1 MDVDHYGSLFE
12 YPDDNHQDRPRIPL
26 TRVLWME
33 RTRIVVAVVGVLV
46 VTLYAALL
54 AVQQLVLDP
63 LAAVPGTSLGA
74 IHAHLDGQGFDVRGD
89 IVAVLVTAAI
99 GVALAIVVAAV
110 TLWRRVEPHFVV
122 AWMLGIIAAGAV
134 PFFAAGFQLSMDV
147 ADGYGVSGGAHT
159 PWAGVLYVT
168 SLVAL
173 VAIPVVIVFGE
184 RRRALRATSETLVA

>member
-1 MDVDHYGSLFE
+1 MG
-12 YPDDNHQDRPRIPL
+12 
-26 TRVLWME
+26 

-63 LAAVPGTSLGA
+63 LAAVPGSSLGA
-74 IHAHLDGQGFDVRGD
+74 IHAHLERQGFDVRGD
-89 IVAVLVTAAI
+89 VVAVLVTASI
-99 GVALAIVVAAV
+99 GVALAITVAIL

-122 AWMLGIIAAGAV
+122 AWMLGIVAAGAV
-134 PFFAAGFQLSMDV
+134 PFFLAGFQLGMDV

-159 PWAGVLYVT
+159 AWAGVLYGT
-168 SLVAL
+168 SGIAL

-184 RRRALRATSETLVA
+184 RRRALRTASETQVG

>member
-1 MDVDHYGSLFE
+1 MDVDHDGSLFE
-12 YPDDNHQDRPRIPL
+12 YPDDNHGVGPRIPF
-26 TRVLWME
+26 RYGLWMG

-74 IHAHLDGQGFDVRGD
+74 IHAHLDEQGFDVRGD
-89 IVAVLVTAAI
+89 VVAVLVTAAI
-99 GVALAIVVAAV
+99 GVALAIVVAVV

-134 PFFAAGFQLSMDV
+134 PFFVAGFQLGMDV
-147 ADGYGVSGGAHT
+147 ADGYGVSGGAHG

-173 VAIPVVIVFGE
+173 VAIPVVIVLGE
-184 RRRALRATSETLVA
+184 RRRALRAASGPQVA

>member
-1 MDVDHYGSLFE
+1 MG
-12 YPDDNHQDRPRIPL
+12 
-26 TRVLWME
+26 

-54 AVQQLVLDP
+54 TVQQLVLDP

-74 IHAHLDGQGFDVRGD
+74 IHAHLEGQGFDVRGD
-89 IVAVLVTAAI
+89 VVAVLVTAAI
-99 GVALAIVVAAV
+99 GVALAIVVATV
-110 TLWRRVEPHFVV
+110 TLWRQVEPHFVV

-134 PFFAAGFQLSMDV
+134 PFFVAGFQLGMDV

-159 PWAGVLYVT
+159 AWAGVLYVT

-184 RRRALRATSETLVA
+184 RRRALRATSGPWVA